1 MSSNNLTLFSPK
13 DLRNRVIVLTCVL
26 LIIGLVALYSISDNP
41 LSIGSSFFR
50 QCIFIL
56 LSFFAYIV
64 IRTIPLK
71 TVHDYSTTIFVGIAI
86 LCFVPFFLPQVEY
99 TYRWIDLGFMTLQP
113 SEYLKFALVIVIAKY
128 LSNTNLK

>member
-1 MSSNNLTLFSPK
+1 MSSNNFILFSPK
-13 DLRNRVIVLTCVL
+13 DLRNRVIVLTGVL

-71 TVHDYSTTIFVGIAI
+71 TFHDYSTTIF
-86 LCFVPFFLPQVEY
+86 
-99 TYRWIDLGFMTLQP
+99 
-113 SEYLKFALVIVIAKY
+113 
-128 LSNTNLK
+128 